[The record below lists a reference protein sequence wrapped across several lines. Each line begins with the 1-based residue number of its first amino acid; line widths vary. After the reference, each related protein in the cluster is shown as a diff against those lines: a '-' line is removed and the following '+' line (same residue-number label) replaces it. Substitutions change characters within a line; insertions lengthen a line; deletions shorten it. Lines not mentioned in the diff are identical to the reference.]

1 MYANAK
7 SSRLLSYAAIAVCL
21 MNICV
26 APVAAQSLP
35 GSFGG
40 TNQSLACVGGD
51 EKCAGFA
58 LNKPSIKATIDWK
71 VGFLVGEPV
80 IDTRIAWKP
89 DAVFASVKGLVPQIY
104 SEADPDLFYKAG
116 EAAAQLRL
124 YEAKA
129 RLTVHHG
136 NQTYTIDSDLGVPDV
151 AGDKSSYNVPGSP
164 DWSRMFRDQN
174 GAFIPAGLAKEIMIS
189 GSMAGA
195 EATLVSAKMDTSKFE
210 GWWLD
215 KNVDRYAAPLRA
227 AIDGRLAALEV
238 SFGLPTADLRAEI
251 AGLGAGLSSK
261 ALVDK
266 LETILRKLAPDRIPA
281 KFLGEGP
288 EKLAK
293 LHRYAQLVAPTESAL
308 RDATKG
314 LPPMPGSSK
323 AYETWYDQV
332 AVRMNTDAARLAHLQ
347 GLEEDAL
354 RAEAEAEAARQR
366 ERDRIAADLLRSQNA
381 PTENPHRRKSASAG
395 PLPGTEEHDDSYY
408 YSPGDSG
415 GFADTG
421 WGNGGYGSVTGL
433 MNSYAIPGSGTYYSE
448 TTGTYQSEQEGHGYG
463 CDSEWAALESD
474 TSAPKPASND
484 SEAWKPVYE
493 ETRRLDRAFQDCM
506 TRNGY

>member
-1 MYANAK
+1 MHL
-7 SSRLLSYAAIAVCL
+7 RLKAGPMGSFVFATAFLLHVGC
-21 MNICV
+21 
-26 APVAAQSLP
+26 APVLAQSLP
-35 GSFGG
+35 GSFSG
-40 TNQSLACVGGD
+40 TGQSTTCVGTTETCQAVMV
-51 EKCAGFA
+51 EKPF
-58 LNKPSIKATIDWK
+58 IKAKIDWK

-89 DAVFASVKGLVPQIY
+89 DAVFGNVKGLVPPIY
-104 SEADPDLFYKAG
+104 TEADPDLFYKAG

-129 RLTVHHG
+129 RLTVQHG

-151 AGDKSSYNVPGSP
+151 AGDKTSYNVPGSP
-164 DWSRMFRDQN
+164 DWSRLFRDQN
-174 GAFIPAGLAKEIMIS
+174 GAFIPAGLAKEIMGS

-210 GWWLD
+210 DWWLD

-238 SFGLPTADLRAEI
+238 SFGLPTAGLRAEI
-251 AGLGAGLSSK
+251 AGLGAGLSSE

-293 LHRYAQLVAPTESAL
+293 LHRYAQLVAPTENAL
-308 RDATKG
+308 RNATKG

-347 GLEEDAL
+347 GLEEEAL

-366 ERDRIAADLLRSQNA
+366 ERDRIAADLLRRQNA
-381 PTENPHRRKSASAG
+381 PTENPHRRKPVSAG
-395 PLPGTEEHDDSYY
+395 PLPGTEDHDDSYY
-408 YSPGDSG
+408 YSPGDSDG
-415 GFADTG
+415 WGDSGFDDTG
-421 WGNGGYGSVTGL
+421 WSAT
-433 MNSYAIPGSGTYYSE
+433 MNNYHDSITPGYYSQLQGTSLTLTSE
-448 TTGTYQSEQEGHGYG
+448 TYEARVEPDCSAEYEAYNQVVQQTVHT
-463 CDSEWAALESD
+463 DSARDEPLRALGACQRGE
-474 TSAPKPASND
+474 
-484 SEAWKPVYE
+484 
-493 ETRRLDRAFQDCM
+493 
-506 TRNGY
+506 